1 MSDLTMK
8 EEKEKEN
15 VLISINVK
23 NNFLI
28 FIDGYCRKQTYRQ
41 SYITIDLCHL
51 IMEYFIDILD
61 FFIVFE
67 NGVSGKT
74 NELLYFNFENSK
86 KTMIE
91 NPCWKYSGGMN
102 YCIGNKIIN
111 DNNNNNLNN
120 N

>member
-51 IMEYFIDILD
+51 IMKYFIDILH
-61 FFIVFE
+61 FYIIFE
-67 NGVSGKT
+67 KGDSDNKEI
-74 NELLYFNFENSK
+74 NELLCFNFENNK
-86 KTMIE
+86 KTITE
-91 NPCWKYSGGMN
+91 NPCWKYN
-102 YCIGNKIIN
+102 
-111 DNNNNNLNN
+111 
-120 N
+120 

>member
-41 SYITIDLCHL
+41 SYISIDLCHL
-51 IMEYFIDILD
+51 IMKYFIDDLY
-61 FFIVFE
+61 FFIIFE
-67 NGVSGKT
+67 KGVYSNTQT
-74 NELLYFNFENSK
+74 NELLYFNFENNK

-91 NPCWKYSGGMN
+91 NPCWKYDDGMN

-111 DNNNNNLNN
+111 DN
-120 N
+120 